1 MELIDLNPDRLFIK
15 TAQNRGSNM
24 QRIYILRTLL
34 TATALIAIPGG
45 LRSEKLELKTAVE
58 TAMQT
63 HPEINQAVEN
73 KAATEFERE
82 QAQGQFLPQ
91 ISVEGSAG
99 VRRLE
104 NGTRKSLGIAS
115 QELYPVEGGLRVQQ
129 VLYDGGGRRNEV
141 KRQAS
146 RTDGAAF
153 RVEERAQFVALQVSR
168 QYLDYLLQQRI
179 VAASEDNIAF
189 HSKLVGDLREGVTK
203 GSISIADQQQ
213 AEERQQAARARLT
226 EANQDL
232 VNTAA
237 SFRTLT
243 GLDLVD
249 GAVLPPSLGASI
261 PATLEE
267 SLAHAREQNPRVRE
281 AQADVDA
288 AHAVAGK
295 AKSEMAPTLSLE
307 GNARIGSDIDG
318 FRGQTNDLQAGV
330 VMRWDV
336 FNGGIKRAKVQEM
349 YRREKEARY
358 RLEQMVREAEEDV
371 RVSWNAWD
379 SQGKLVKELDLQSQV
394 SDELLR
400 SYRAQFNVGRRSLL
414 DVLDAQNTRYNVQVR
429 AETARFAQFF
439 AEFKV
444 LAAQNALL
452 QAMQV
457 EPPKSAQATARNRF
471 NVEPSPQ
478 MNVEAIRDP
487 K

>member
-1 MELIDLNPDRLFIK
+1 
-15 TAQNRGSNM
+15 M
-24 QRIYILRTLL
+24 QRTRILTSLLAATVL
-34 TATALIAIPGG
+34 TATPTG
-45 LRSEKLELKTAVE
+45 LRAERLELKMAVE

-63 HPEINQAVEN
+63 HPEINQAAEN
-73 KAATEFERE
+73 KAAIEFERI
-82 QAQGQFLPQ
+82 QAQGLFLPQ
-91 ISVEGSAG
+91 ISVEGSVG
-99 VRRLE
+99 VRRLQ
-104 NGTRKSLGIAS
+104 NATRKSLGIAN
-115 QELYPVEGGLRVQQ
+115 QELYPLEGGLRVQQ
-129 VLYDGGGRRNEV
+129 LLFDGGSRLSEV

-249 GAVLPPSLGASI
+249 GAALPPSLGDSI

-267 SLAHAREQNPRVRE
+267 SLARAREQNPRIRE
-281 AQADVDA
+281 AQADLDA
-288 AHAVAGK
+288 AHAMVRK
-295 AKSEMAPTLSLE
+295 AKAEIAPTLSLE
-307 GNARIGSDIDG
+307 GNARIGDDVDG
-318 FRGQTNDLQAGV
+318 FRGETNDLQGGL

-336 FNGGIKRAKVQEM
+336 FNGGIKQAKVQEM
-349 YRREKEARY
+349 YRREKESRF
-358 RLEQMVREAEEDV
+358 RLEQMLREAEEDV
-371 RVSWNAWD
+371 RIAWNDWD
-379 SQGKLVKELDLQSQV
+379 SQGKLVKELDQQSKI

-444 LAAQNALL
+444 LAAQNYLL

-457 EPPKSAQATARNRF
+457 EPPKAATATARARF
-471 NVEPSPQ
+471 KVQPTPA
-478 MNVEAIRDP
+478 MNAQAIQDP

>member
-1 MELIDLNPDRLFIK
+1 
-15 TAQNRGSNM
+15 M
-24 QRIYILRTLL
+24 QRIHKLKTLL
-34 TATALIAIPGG
+34 AATALVAMPCG
-45 LRSEKLELKTAVE
+45 LRAETLELKTAVE
-58 TAMQT
+58 VAMQT
-63 HPEINQAVEN
+63 NPEINQAVEN

-82 QAQGQFLPQ
+82 QAQGLFLPQ
-91 ISVEGSAG
+91 ISVEGSVG
-99 VRRLE
+99 IRRLQ
-104 NGTRKSLGIAS
+104 NATRKSLGIAN
-115 QELYPVEGGLRVQQ
+115 QELYPLEGGLRVQQ
-129 VLYDGGGRRNEV
+129 LLFDGNGRRNEV

-213 AEERQQAARARLT
+213 AEERQQASFTRLT

-249 GAVLPPSLGASI
+249 GAVLPPSLGDSI
-261 PATLEE
+261 PATLED
-267 SLAHAREQNPRVRE
+267 SLARAREQSPRVRE

-288 AHAVAGK
+288 AHAVVAK

-307 GNARIGSDIDG
+307 GNARIGDDIDG
-318 FRGQTNDLQAGV
+318 FRGETNDLQAGL

-349 YRREKEARY
+349 YRREKETRY
-358 RLEQMVREAEEDV
+358 RLDQMIREAEEDV
-371 RVSWNAWD
+371 RIAWNAWD
-379 SQGKLVKELDLQSQV
+379 SQGKLVKQLDQQSNV

-444 LAAQNALL
+444 LAAQNNLL
-452 QAMQV
+452 QAMQI
-457 EPPKSAQATARNRF
+457 EPPKAAQATARTRF
-471 NVEPSPQ
+471 EVEPAPQ
-478 MNVEAIRDP
+478 MDAEAIRDP
-487 K
+487 R

>member
-1 MELIDLNPDRLFIK
+1 
-15 TAQNRGSNM
+15 M
-24 QRIYILRTLL
+24 QRTRLYHAMLA
-34 TATALIAIPGG
+34 ATVMTAIPVG
-45 LRSEKLELKTAVE
+45 LHAERIDLKTAVE

-63 HPEINQAVEN
+63 NPEINQAVEN
-73 KAATEFERE
+73 KAAIEFERM
-82 QAQGQFLPQ
+82 QAQGMFLPQ
-91 ISVEGSAG
+91 ISVETSAR
-99 VRRLE
+99 VRRLD
-104 NGTRKSLGIAS
+104 NATRKSLGIAN
-115 QELYPVEGGLRVQQ
+115 QELFPLEAGLRVEQIL
-129 VLYDGGGRRNEV
+129 VDGGVRRSELR
-141 KRQAS
+141 RQAS

-153 RVEERAQFVALQVSR
+153 RVEERAQFIALQVSR

-179 VAASEDNIAF
+179 VAAAEDNIAF
-189 HSKLVGDLREGVTK
+189 HSKLVGDLTEGVTK

-213 AEERQQAARARLT
+213 AEERQQSARTRLT

-249 GAVLPPSLGASI
+249 GASLPPSLGESI

-267 SLAHAREQNPRVRE
+267 SLARAVEQNPRIRE
-281 AQADVDA
+281 AQADLDA
-288 AHAVAGK
+288 AHAVVSK
-295 AKSEMAPTLSLE
+295 AKSELAPTVSLE
-307 GNARIGSDIDG
+307 GNARIGNDIDG
-318 FRGQTNDLQAGV
+318 FRGDTNDLQGGLV
-330 VMRWDV
+330 VRWDV

-349 YRREKEARY
+349 YRREKESRF
-358 RLEQMVREAEEDV
+358 RLEQMAREAEEDV
-371 RVSWNAWD
+371 RIAWNTWD
-379 SQGKLVKELDLQSQV
+379 AQGKLVKELDQQSTV

-444 LAAQNALL
+444 LAAQNYLL

-457 EPPKSAQATARNRF
+457 APPKAAMADARARF
-471 NVEPSPQ
+471 NVKPTPP
-478 MNVEAIRDP
+478 MNDEALRDP

>member
-1 MELIDLNPDRLFIK
+1 
-15 TAQNRGSNM
+15 M
-24 QRIYILRTLL
+24 QRSHIFKALFV
-34 TATALIAIPGG
+34 ATAILVIPGA
-45 LRSEKLELKTAVE
+45 LRSERVDLKTAVE

-73 KAATEFERE
+73 KTAIEFERE
-82 QAQGQFLPQ
+82 QAQGMFLPRV
-91 ISVEGSAG
+91 SVEGSVG
-99 VRRLE
+99 IRRLE
-104 NGTRKSLGIAS
+104 NATRKSLGIAND
-115 QELYPVEGGLRVQQ
+115 ELYPMEGGLRVEQI
-129 VLYDGGGRRNEV
+129 VFDGGSRSSEL

-179 VAASEDNIAF
+179 VAASEDNISF
-189 HSKLVGDLREGVTK
+189 HERLVGDLREGVTK

-226 EANQDL
+226 EANQDM

-249 GAVLPPSLGASI
+249 GAMLPPSLGASI
-261 PATLEE
+261 PGSLEE
-267 SLAHAREQNPRVRE
+267 SIALARAENPRVRE
-281 AQADVDA
+281 AQADLDA
-288 AHAVAGK
+288 AHAMVRK
-295 AKSEMAPTLSLE
+295 AKADVAPTVSLE
-307 GNARIGSDIDG
+307 GNARIGDDIDG
-318 FRGQTNDLQAGV
+318 FRGETNDLQGGL
-330 VMRWDV
+330 VMRWDI
-336 FNGGIKRAKVQEM
+336 FNGGINRAKIQEM
-349 YRREKEARY
+349 YRRERESQF
-358 RLEQMVREAEEDV
+358 RLDQMVREAEEDV
-371 RVSWNAWD
+371 RVAWNAWD
-379 SQGKLVKELDLQSQV
+379 SQGKLVKELDAQSTV

-439 AEFKV
+439 AEFKL

-452 QAMQV
+452 RAMQV
-457 EPPKSAQATARNRF
+457 EPPKAATATARARF
-471 NVEPSPQ
+471 KVEPTKALD
-478 MNVEAIRDP
+478 NELLRDP
-487 K
+487 R

>member
-1 MELIDLNPDRLFIK
+1 
-15 TAQNRGSNM
+15 M
-24 QRIYILRTLL
+24 QRIRRLQAFLVASAL
-34 TATALIAIPGG
+34 TAIPGG
-45 LRSEKLELKTAVE
+45 LRAERLELKIAVE

-73 KAATEFERE
+73 KAAIEFERM
-82 QAQGQFLPQ
+82 QAQGLFLPQ
-91 ISVEGSAG
+91 ISVEGSVG
-99 VRRLE
+99 IRRLE
-104 NGTRKSLGIAS
+104 NATRKSLGIAN
-115 QELYPVEGGLRVQQ
+115 QELYPLEGGLRVRQ
-129 VLYDGGGRRNEV
+129 LLFDGGGRRSEV

-146 RTDGAAF
+146 RTDGAAY
-153 RVEERAQFVALQVSR
+153 RVEERAQFIALQVSR

-189 HSKLVGDLREGVTK
+189 HTKLVGDLREGVTK

-226 EANQDL
+226 EANQDM
-232 VNTAA
+232 VNTSA

-249 GAVLPPSLGASI
+249 GAALPPSLGESI

-267 SLAHAREQNPRVRE
+267 SIARARAQNPRIQE
-281 AQADVDA
+281 AQADLDA
-288 AHAVAGK
+288 AHAVVTK
-295 AKSEMAPTLSLE
+295 AKAEMTPTLSLE
-307 GNARIGSDIDG
+307 GNARIGDDIDG
-318 FRGQTNDLQAGV
+318 FRGQTNDLQGGL

-336 FNGGIKRAKVQEM
+336 FSGGIKRAKVQEM
-349 YRREKEARY
+349 YRREKESRF
-358 RLEQMVREAEEDV
+358 RLEQMMREAEEDV
-371 RVSWNAWD
+371 RIAWNAWD
-379 SQGKLVKELDLQSQV
+379 SQGKLVKELDIQSKV

-444 LAAQNALL
+444 LAAQNFLL
-452 QAMQV
+452 QAMQIEEPKAAQANARARFKV
-457 EPPKSAQATARNRF
+457 EPTPPMKAETMREPK
-471 NVEPSPQ
+471 
-478 MNVEAIRDP
+478 
-487 K
+487 